1 MIATRNKVLIAVPN
15 QSTHFMSPVLPE
27 LMRQD
32 HSDFGFFPGASG
44 PRGMKPKDARIC
56 IVGAG
61 PAGLSAAHALKTRG
75 YTNVVVLE
83 AQERVGGKCRTINFN
98 GRSFDVGANYVTAA
112 YSEVRKLARAFGATL
127 YTQFAATTARMSPS
141 GEITFRTPLKAI
153 TQSGSLLAF
162 FKAALRYSL
171 IRFRLRAVVDP
182 PGFDRLKS
190 DILRFASPFATG

>member
-1 MIATRNKVLIAVPN
+1 
-15 QSTHFMSPVLPE
+15 
-27 LMRQD
+27 
-32 HSDFGFFPGASG
+32 
-44 PRGMKPKDARIC
+44 MKPKDARIC

-83 AQERVGGKCRTINFN
+83 VQERVGGKCRTINFN

-112 YSEVRKLARAFGATL
+112 YSEVRKLARSFGATL
-127 YTQFAATTARMSPS
+127 YTEFAATTARMSPS

-153 TQSGSLLAF
+153 TQNGSLLAF

-171 IRFRLRAVVDP
+171 IRFHLRAVVDP
-182 PGFDRLKS
+182 PGFDRLS
-190 DILRFASPFATG
+190 RHPEICVSFRDWLRANKLSALEPMFEVPITIMGYGY